1 MGFVV
6 MSKKGTLVRKG
17 AVGDKAIKGVAD
29 ALGITKKDLVSATT
43 SVYIFRGNKGS
54 AKRRT
59 RKR

>member
-29 ALGITKKDLVSATT
+29 ALGITKKDLVAATT
-43 SVYIFRGNKGS
+43 SVYIFRGTKGS
-54 AKRRT
+54 AKRRAK
-59 RKR
+59 KR